1 MAVDNALSF
10 ADDLEHNARWY
21 GAELAYVQD
30 GRTLTHSQLLQR
42 AKRLGSALYH
52 SGLRKQD
59 RVAILAM
66 NGIEFGEVIAASQY
80 AGYVLSTLNF
90 RLAGPEV
97 VGIVNDS
104 QPRVLL
110 FDQCYTELVASIKDE
125 LPGIE
130 LYVCIG
136 GGCDFAIDYECY
148 LQTGEESG
156 PPLRATA
163 DDLFCLIYTS
173 GTTGKP
179 KGCVWG
185 QREMRGLAQIMA
197 WLSGIEQPDKV
208 LLVMPMFHIGALAV
222 GLSLHVRGA
231 TVHLARQFE
240 PVEALRTIGR
250 EGISLLHLAPTML
263 QMLLESDELARTD
276 VSNVRTCIYSA
287 APMPLAVLRRAIE
300 VFGGCNFTNLYG
312 QTEVCSFGLSPREHK
327 PYGNEREQ
335 ARLMSVGKPWPNTL
349 ARTVDEHG
357 QDCPMD
363 VAGEIIIK
371 SAVRFRGYWNND
383 VATQETIRDGWVYTG
398 DVGRIDQDGFLYLV
412 DRKKDV
418 IISGGENIYSRE
430 IEEAV
435 LSHPAVSEC
444 AVIGLRDARW
454 GESVCAVVTLL
465 SGHSLDE
472 AQLIEHVR
480 TRIASYK
487 KPKRVV
493 FVEQLPKMVTG
504 KVNKVELRA
513 MFDRAE
519 VLVEAGVE

>member
-1 MAVDNALSF
+1 
-10 ADDLEHNARWY
+10 
-21 GAELAYVQD
+21 
-30 GRTLTHSQLLQR
+30 
-42 AKRLGSALYH
+42 
-52 SGLRKQD
+52 
-59 RVAILAM
+59 
-66 NGIEFGEVIAASQY
+66 
-80 AGYVLSTLNF
+80 
-90 RLAGPEV
+90 
-97 VGIVNDS
+97 
-104 QPRVLL
+104 
-110 FDQCYTELVASIKDE
+110 
-125 LPGIE
+125 
-130 LYVCIG
+130 
-136 GGCDFAIDYECY
+136 
-148 LQTGEESG
+148 
-156 PPLRATA
+156 
-163 DDLFCLIYTS
+163 
-173 GTTGKP
+173 
-179 KGCVWG
+179 
-185 QREMRGLAQIMA
+185 
-197 WLSGIEQPDKV
+197 
-208 LLVMPMFHIGALAV
+208 
-222 GLSLHVRGA
+222 
-231 TVHLARQFE
+231 
-240 PVEALRTIGR
+240 
-250 EGISLLHLAPTML
+250 
-263 QMLLESDELARTD
+263 
-276 VSNVRTCIYSA
+276 
-287 APMPLAVLRRAIE
+287 
-300 VFGGCNFTNLYG
+300 
-312 QTEVCSFGLSPREHK
+312 
-327 PYGNEREQ
+327 
-335 ARLMSVGKPWPNTL
+335 
-349 ARTVDEHG
+349 
-357 QDCPMD
+357 MD